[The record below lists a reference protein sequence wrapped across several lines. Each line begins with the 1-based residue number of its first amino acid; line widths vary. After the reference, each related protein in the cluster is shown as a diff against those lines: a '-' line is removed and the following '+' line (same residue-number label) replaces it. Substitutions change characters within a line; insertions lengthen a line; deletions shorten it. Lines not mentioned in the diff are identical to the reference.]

1 MWIAEIWMLGCFGS
15 YLDINS
21 AVIIGMFPMLPLDRF
36 YQVGNAA
43 GAGATLSLISQTRR
57 TEAHGI
63 ARQIRYIE
71 LAGESNFNRRFL
83 QAMAIGY

>member
-1 MWIAEIWMLGCFGS
+1 MLGCFGS

-21 AVIIGMFPMLPLDRF
+21 AVIIGMFPMLTLDRF

-63 ARQIRYIE
+63 ACQIRYIE
-71 LAGESNFNRRFL
+71 LAGESNFNRIFL